1 MAMVAAANKSVAE
14 YNPKRKAQVK
24 FDQEEL
30 NNFESLSIA
39 DSEFDQRP
47 DDVFSEF
54 DEDL

>member
-1 MAMVAAANKSVAE
+1 MVAAANKSVAE

-30 NNFESLSIA
+30 NNFENLSIA
-39 DSEFDQRP
+39 DDDMDQRP
-47 DDVFSEF
+47 DDVFSES